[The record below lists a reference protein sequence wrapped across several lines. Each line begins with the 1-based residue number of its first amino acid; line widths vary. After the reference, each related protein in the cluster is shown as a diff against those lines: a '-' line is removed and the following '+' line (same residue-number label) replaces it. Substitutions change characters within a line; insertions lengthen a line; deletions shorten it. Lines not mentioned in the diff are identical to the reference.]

1 MNIKPGHERGFFR
14 LTIILSIFAW
24 VISFTIGIIYALPRF
39 HFFYSFSWKDIL
51 FPFVV
56 ASMIGIGI
64 WMVYWFIKYV
74 IIRAI
79 KYIMA
84 GFKKEE

>member
-1 MNIKPGHERGFFR
+1 M
-14 LTIILSIFAW
+14 
-24 VISFTIGIIYALPRF
+24 
-39 HFFYSFSWKDIL
+39 DIL